1 MESNISLEE
10 KAVVRALQHDL
21 PLVSEPYKVLAEEL
35 GMSEEKFLNHIDS
48 LVQKKALKRISIAL
62 RHNNVGYK
70 INKMGVWRVPEAKI
84 DEIGAMIV
92 SHQAVTHCY
101 KREPHE
107 AFPYNLYTMLHAR
120 SEEEFELILASLK
133 KDIESL
139 SEEEVSFS
147 MLTSLK
153 ELKKT
158 GMKYFIEKKD
168 EIIL

>member
-35 GMSEEKFLNHIDS
+35 GMSEEKLLNHIDS

-84 DEIGAMIV
+84 N
-92 SHQAVTHCY
+92 S
-101 KREPHE
+101 
-107 AFPYNLYTMLHAR
+107 NSS
-120 SEEEFELILASLK
+120 SERA
-133 KDIESL
+133 
-139 SEEEVSFS
+139 
-147 MLTSLK
+147 
-153 ELKKT
+153 
-158 GMKYFIEKKD
+158 
-168 EIIL
+168 